1 MALMRAASR
10 LGLLLV
16 AAVVLALVPTVAG
29 AEDTVAFTIKDARI
43 TESSG
48 LAVDPAGNLYWTVND
63 SGDRG
68 VAYGIGLDGKVQG
81 TLNFRAQPLDVEA
94 VAVHED
100 RLYVADI
107 GDNNGRRSFVRVY
120 FFNNPRAN
128 GLTVTYHAYDFRYPD
143 GPEDAETLL
152 VDESGR
158 LFIVTKGQD
167 AAIYEAPAKPDRQ
180 GVNELEEV
188 GSAPSNVTDGTFLP
202 GGDRIALLTYNSV
215 EVIDATSYQVMAS
228 APIPDQPQ
236 AESLTLSLDERSL
249 LVGSEGKKS
258 KVYSVPV
265 PSEATPTPTPEAP
278 GPGQRDGRTRGRG
291 QLRPGPAGHAASPR
305 AGCFRGACGRGGC
318 WLRPQTQLIYQLR
331 TSKIARRRTDQ
342 AGAPQSW
349 TIERAGTPFGCERAR
364 KAAAT
369 RRQPQRAERAMDRSE
384 RRSSFLCKRR
394 RRRIQSAMRE
404 QLRKL
409 RQTGSHAG
417 SVWRAHGVRG

>member
-16 AAVVLALVPTVAG
+16 AVVFLALVPTVAG

-48 LAVDPAGNLYWTVND
+48 LAVDRAGNLYWTVND

-81 TLNFRAQPLDVEA
+81 TLNFRAQPRDVEA

-107 GDNNGRRSFVRVY
+107 GDNDGQRNSVRVY

-128 GLTVTYHAYDFRYPD
+128 GLTVTYHAYDFQYPD
-143 GPEDAETLL
+143 GPQDAETLL

-167 AAIYEAPAKPDRQ
+167 AAIYEAPAKPDRD
-180 GVNELEEV
+180 GVNDLEQV

-202 GGDRIALLTYNSV
+202 GGDRIALLTYSSV
-215 EVIDATSYQVMAS
+215 EVLDATSYQVMAS

-258 KVYSVPV
+258 KVYSMPV
-265 PSEATPTPTPEAP
+265 PGEATPMPTPEASTDP
-278 GPGQRDGRTRGRG
+278 GGETDMTEEEATFGQG
-291 QLRPGPAGHAASPR
+291 QQGTLLALGLAAFVALVAGMVVA
-305 AGCFRGACGRGGC
+305 F
-318 WLRPQTQLIYQLR
+318 I
-331 TSKIARRRTDQ
+331 
-342 AGAPQSW
+342 
-349 TIERAGTPFGCERAR
+349 R
-364 KAAAT
+364 K
-369 RRQPQRAERAMDRSE
+369 PS
-384 RRSSFLCKRR
+384 
-394 RRRIQSAMRE
+394 
-404 QLRKL
+404 
-409 RQTGSHAG
+409 
-417 SVWRAHGVRG
+417 